1 MASVAGCAT
10 GVSKP
15 SCPPLVAYTAD
26 QQAAVE
32 VELNGNLPVTARFIA
47 DYGHLRAE
55 CRAMVN

>member
-1 MASVAGCAT
+1 
-10 GVSKP
+10 
-15 SCPPLVAYTAD
+15 VAYTAD